1 MARVE
6 TKGSASAIASGE
18 MERKASQGSTM
29 SGLGRR
35 DSETQE
41 EWDKR
46 RARWEKKEKAK
57 VDEARRLKVIV
68 RLSFFSDL
76 VRESPVEADFKV

>member
-6 TKGSASAIASGE
+6 TKGSASASGE
-18 MERKASQGSTM
+18 MERKGSQASTM

-46 RARWEKKEKAK
+46 RAKWEKKEKAK

-68 RLSFFSDL
+68 RFPFFSDL
-76 VRESPVEADFKV
+76 VRETPVRS